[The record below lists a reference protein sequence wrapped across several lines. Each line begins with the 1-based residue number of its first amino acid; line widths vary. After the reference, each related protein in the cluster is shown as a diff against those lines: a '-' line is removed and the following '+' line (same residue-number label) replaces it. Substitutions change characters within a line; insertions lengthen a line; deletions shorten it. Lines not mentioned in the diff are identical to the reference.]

1 MTRIKWILVGLIVL
15 LNASVGVE
23 ATTLSVMDS
32 GGIVM
37 EGTGL
42 VVTQNRIG
50 VGWAK
55 PTASIDVRGSVF
67 LKKTLTFDL
76 VDRAGYTVD
85 WSKGNCQRMV
95 ITQDGAS
102 GISMGVA
109 PSASA
114 HLILSIDY
122 NTDTPGKTTFS
133 VSDPTKEQFVWSCDV
148 SENTPISHNIDV
160 VHFFYEKGPVVSTYN
175 GFATF
180 WYRIPE

>member
-1 MTRIKWILVGLIVL
+1 MTQIKWILVGLMVFFSC
-15 LNASVGVE
+15 SVGYAVP
-23 ATTLSVMDS
+23 SFMDS
-32 GGIVM
+32 GGILM
-37 EGTGL
+37 EDTGL

-67 LKKTLTFDL
+67 LKQTVTFDK
-76 VDRAGYTVD
+76 VDRAPYTVD

-95 ITQDGAS
+95 ITQDGAA
-102 GISMGVA
+102 GISMGTA

-133 VSDPTKEQFVWSCDV
+133 SSNATDQFVWSCDV
-148 SENTPISHNIDV
+148 AENTPISHNIDV
-160 VHFFYEKGPVVSTYN
+160 VHFFYEKGSPGSTYN

-180 WYRIPE
+180 WYRIPK

>member
-1 MTRIKWILVGLIVL
+1 MTQIKWILVGLMVFFSY
-15 LNASVGVE
+15 SVGYAVP
-23 ATTLSVMDS
+23 SFMDS
-32 GGIVM
+32 GGILM
-37 EGTGL
+37 EETGL

-67 LKKTLTFDL
+67 LKQTVTFDK
-76 VDRAGYTVD
+76 VDRAPYTVD

-95 ITQDGAS
+95 ITQDGAA
-102 GISMGVA
+102 GISMGTA

-133 VSDPTKEQFVWSCDV
+133 SSNPTDQFVWSCDV

-160 VHFFYEKGPVVSTYN
+160 VHFFYEKGSPVSTYN

-180 WYRIPE
+180 WYRIPK

>member
-1 MTRIKWILVGLIVL
+1 MVGLTVFFSC
-15 LNASVGVE
+15 SVGY
-23 ATTLSVMDS
+23 AAPSFMDS
-32 GGIVM
+32 GGILM
-37 EGTGL
+37 EKTGL

-50 VGWAK
+50 VGWEK

-67 LKKTLTFDL
+67 LKQTVTFDK
-76 VDRAGYTVD
+76 VDRAPYTVD

-95 ITQDGAS
+95 ITQDGPA
-102 GISMGVA
+102 GITMGTA

-133 VSDPTKEQFVWSCDV
+133 SSDTTDRFVWSCDV
-148 SENTPISHNIDV
+148 AENTPISHNIDV
-160 VHFFYEKGPVVSTYN
+160 VHFFYEKMAHGGTVSTYY

-180 WYRIPE
+180 WYRIPK